1 METQNTISFYEQK
14 QQIIETALKSSS
26 SGAKCLLHQLL
37 VKVKVL
43 LREVQQTK
51 LMIKNSMP
59 VHVEEDSDSD
69 SDVSEYLD

>member
-1 METQNTISFYEQK
+1 M
-14 QQIIETALKSSS
+14 
-26 SGAKCLLHQLL
+26 
-37 VKVKVL
+37 KVKVL

-59 VHVEEDSDSD
+59 VHIEEDSDSD